1 MADFHRGLPR
11 LVIFDLDGTL
21 VDTVPDIAVA
31 LNAALADLQLP
42 SLPAADVRRWVGNG
56 ARVLC
61 GRAISRGAVDQAD
74 RELANKLLSRFLDR
88 YAERTCAES
97 QIYDGVEPLLAWL
110 GEREIKLA
118 IATNKPLQHTEI
130 LLDALSL
137 RARFGIVLGGDS
149 AARKKPD
156 PAALHECL
164 RYFGLNPQHA
174 LMVGDSENDIAAARA
189 AAIDSVCV
197 TYGYNQGRDVHDL
210 GANLVIDSLAE
221 LIHHLEPQTA

>member
-1 MADFHRGLPR
+1 MADVRRGLPR

-31 LNAALADLQLP
+31 LNSALADLQLP
-42 SLPAADVRRWVGNG
+42 TVSTNDVRCWVGNG

-61 GRAISRGAVDQAD
+61 GRAISRSAVDQAD
-74 RELANKLLSRFLDR
+74 PELANELLSRFLDR

-97 QIYDGVEPLLAWL
+97 RIYDGVEPLLTWL

-137 RARFGIVLGGDS
+137 RSRFGIVLGGDS

-174 LMVGDSENDIAAARA
+174 LMVGDSENDIEAARA
-189 AAIDSVCV
+189 AGIDSVCV

-210 GANLVIDSLAE
+210 GANLVVDSLAE